1 MSIWTNTLN
10 IRNNF
15 IRWKI
20 VFWKARPPCT
30 IDLQFKCVRVWSQWV
45 SSQNIEPSHQNY
57 FRFALKTSEDDEEFA
72 KVHHAIINTF
82 EPYFAQWSENP
93 SEKVKKIVS
102 KKSVHIF
109 RQLLDNIFNLTC
121 EVLPTVH
128 RDLLKVRYTIKMN
141 NHFFFTCRFLEKVP
155 KWFCNETKRY
165 IFAYKNGN

>member
-1 MSIWTNTLN
+1 M
-10 IRNNF
+10 
-15 IRWKI
+15 
-20 VFWKARPPCT
+20 
-30 IDLQFKCVRVWSQWV
+30 
-45 SSQNIEPSHQNY
+45 
-57 FRFALKTSEDDEEFA
+57 
-72 KVHHAIINTF
+72 HHAIINTF

-141 NHFFFTCRFLEKVP
+141 NHFFFSRADFWKKCRNDFVMRQIVIFLH
-155 KWFCNETKRY
+155 TKMEIRSSSVWRELILFG
-165 IFAYKNGN
+165 IFFLILR